1 VNKAA
6 HFVKTNVPMPIKS
19 LFLVDD
25 DEDDHEL
32 FRLALNEFDYPVSF
46 AGAENGM
53 AALKMLDSNAAAP
66 DLIFL
71 DINMPILNGFELL
84 RQLKR
89 KKHLE
94 HIPVVMYST
103 SDSPYDEQQALELG
117 AIAYLRKPS
126 TLSELGQILDHFLV
140 HFAGSKFERG
150 QSS

>member
-1 VNKAA
+1 
-6 HFVKTNVPMPIKS
+6 MPIKS

-32 FRLALNEFDYPVSF
+32 FKLALHEFVPPVSF

-53 AALKMLDSNAAAP
+53 AALKMLDSNTASP
-66 DLIFL
+66 DFIFL
-71 DINMPILNGFELL
+71 DINMPILNGFEFL

-126 TLSELGQILDHFLV
+126 TLSELGQILESF
-140 HFAGSKFERG
+140 FGSFREE
-150 QSS
+150 